1 MVNLQRASAGSGKT
15 YALARAY
22 IKMLISESDASGR
35 CRLRPDGALP
45 EAVRRILAITFT
57 NKATAEM
64 KSRIVTRLAELAAAG
79 RRLDRA
85 LPGERENVI
94 KSVTYLRE
102 LSEATG
108 ASPEEISHSCDKA
121 LRAVLDD
128 YSGFQVSTID
138 SFFQTVLR
146 TFAYE
151 VDIND
156 SFELELDSAMLA
168 ETGID
173 LTMESLSEGVADE
186 STEVWLRKLSSN
198 AVDKGRRW
206 NPATPASGK
215 DSIRAAIFQ
224 IVKQMQSEDF
234 KRKRHSFDQ
243 WFAHNPDYAAVVD
256 QYRQECE
263 KEARKALAEAKKN
276 AAAARQAF
284 ADSGLSVD
292 SDSAAYLSAHIRA
305 VEASA
310 DPLKF
315 IKNNYSG
322 LRDKIASDP
331 TKALS
336 SKISSKAAYR
346 GAATSIASAVSR
358 MYEALD
364 TWKEALTS
372 EKVRLWSIYEPTIG
386 FPALMHN
393 VRAKV
398 QEFLNE
404 NNIVELSDTNTLLC
418 RIIGDDDAPFIY
430 ERLGSRLEHFL
441 IDEFQD
447 TSAMQ
452 WDNLRPL
459 VSESVAGGFD
469 NLIIGDAK
477 QSIYRF
483 RNADPSLITTRVPAH
498 FPGQCRQRGDAR
510 QDNSNHRSLE
520 RIVRFNNLF
529 FARAATALDS
539 VNARSGIDTEQN
551 SLTRLYGNVV
561 QYPARMTDGYAAG
574 KGYVELNFTLRET
587 PKGADTGTAAAMDYA
602 YIGPLIDSLLDRG
615 YRQSDIGILV
625 ERNDQATAVIE
636 HLLQYTRRA
645 DRHRD
650 INFVSDESLRLSLA
664 RSVRVIVSTLE
675 LMSSSAIKTDRYGK
689 DHITGSATY
698 STITRMAAV
707 SQHLDFSEAYRQYM
721 EGDEGQQSVAE
732 VLGKMYSMT
741 LPALVEVIVNQ
752 YVPEA
757 LQQSEAP
764 FIAAFQDAVLDY
776 CKVYPT
782 DIASFL
788 DWWRTKGSRL
798 TLSTPRGTDAVNIMT
813 IHKSKGLEFKCVI
826 LPQFSPTLGKESP
839 DNAYL
844 WMEPAL
850 RIEGTPLPPVLPVK
864 IDRRMADCDATR
876 QAYLDYLY
884 SDTMDRFNS
893 VYVAFT
899 RACDELYVYCPLSK
913 TQFGI
918 IEDIAGSQQDED
930 ADECSASVGAHHGAP
945 DNSEKKAEAKESAK
959 EKLSNNLRNTALL
972 SLWLFLP
979 ECEASEPAQT
989 LSRLSD
995 EQRAWLAEEPEISVS
1010 DITEGHLQITY
1021 GSPVDNPMMLRRHES
1036 SPSADA
1042 PELRKVDSY
1051 SPGELSDILRFKRA
1065 PVAFDESD
1073 LIDEEITNPRRRGNV
1088 LHAILADV
1096 KSIGDL
1102 DEAVRRHVISGE
1114 LTPIGGEQARRQL
1127 SEALGRQEIR
1137 QWFDGSM
1144 RVLNERHLLWHGSE
1158 TRPDRVLVSPDGSR
1172 AIVIDY
1178 KFGSLTKS
1186 NYDKKKKEYADQV
1199 RGYMKRISRALRIRN
1214 VEGWLWYVARDEIVR
1229 IE

>member
-79 RRLDRA
+79 PRLERA
-85 LPGERENVI
+85 LPAEREKVI

-102 LSEATG
+102 LSDATG
-108 ASPEEISHSCDKA
+108 ATPEEISHSCDKA

-151 VDIND
+151 VDLND

-173 LTMESLSEGVADE
+173 LTMESLSEGLADK
-186 STEVWLRKLSSN
+186 STEVWLRKLS
-198 AVDKGRRW
+198 AKAIDKGRRW

-234 KRKRHSFDQ
+234 KRMRHSFDQ
-243 WFAHNPDYAAVVD
+243 WFARNPDYAAVVD
-256 QYRQECE
+256 KYRQECE
-263 KEARKALAEAKKN
+263 KEAREALAEAKKY

-284 ADSGLSVD
+284 ADAGLSID
-292 SDSAAYLSAHIRA
+292 GNSAAYLAAHIRA
-305 VEASA
+305 VEGSA

-315 IKNNYSG
+315 ISNNYAG
-322 LRDKIASDP
+322 LRDKIAADP

-346 GAATSIASAVSR
+346 GAATEIAAAVSG

-364 TWKEALTS
+364 KWNEALSS

-404 NNIVELSDTNTLLC
+404 NNIVELSDTNTLLS

-615 YRQSDIGILV
+615 YRQADIGILV

-645 DRHRD
+645 GRPRE
-650 INFVSDESLRLSLA
+650 ISFVSDESLRLSLA

-689 DHITGSATY
+689 DHITGSAAY

>member
-263 KEARKALAEAKKN
+263 KEAREALAEAKKN

-404 NNIVELSDTNTLLC
+404 NNIVELSDTNTLLS

-615 YRQSDIGILV
+615 YRQADIGILV

-645 DRHRD
+645 GRPRE
-650 INFVSDESLRLSLA
+650 ISFVSDESLRLSLA

-689 DHITGSATY
+689 DHITGSAAY

-798 TLSTPRGTDAVNIMT
+798 TLTTPRGTDAVNIMT

-850 RIEGTPLPPVLPVK
+850 RIEGTPLPPLLPVK
-864 IDRRMADCDATR
+864 IDRRMAECAPAR
-876 QAYLDYLY
+876 QAYLNYLY
-884 SDTMDRFNS
+884 SDTMDRLNS

-918 IEDIAGSQQDED
+918 IEDITGSQQDED
-930 ADECSASVGAHHGAP
+930 ADECSAPEAG
-945 DNSEKKAEAKESAK
+945 KKAEAKESAK
-959 EKLSNNLRNTALL
+959 EKLCNNLRNTALL
-972 SLWLFLP
+972 SLYLFLP
-979 ECEASEPAQT
+979 ECEAPEPVEAHHGAPFG
-989 LSRLSD
+989 
-995 EQRAWLAEEPEISVS
+995 EQHDWLAAESDICVS
-1010 DITEGHLQITY
+1010 DITNGHLRITY
-1021 GSPVDNPMMLRRHES
+1021 GSPVDNPAMLRLHES
-1036 SPSADA
+1036 SPSADT
-1042 PELRKVDSY
+1042 PQLRKVDSY
-1051 SPGELSDILRFKRA
+1051 SPGQLSDILRFKRA

-1073 LIDEEITNPRRRGNV
+1073 LIDEEVTNPRRRGNV

-1096 KSIGDL
+1096 KNAADL
-1102 DEAVRRHVISGE
+1102 DKAVRRHVISGE
-1114 LTPIGGEQARRQL
+1114 LTPVGGARARRQL
-1127 SEALGRQEIR
+1127 SEALSRPEIKP
-1137 QWFDGSM
+1137 WFDGSM
-1144 RVLNERHLLWHGSE
+1144 RVLNERHLLWRGCE
-1158 TRPDRVLVSPDGSR
+1158 TRPDRVLVSHDGSR

-1178 KFGSLTKS
+1178 KFGSLTQS

-1199 RGYMKRISRALRIRN
+1199 RGYMRRIGHALRIRD

-1229 IE
+1229 VE

>member
-22 IKMLISESDASGR
+22 IKMLISETDASGR
-35 CRLRPDGALP
+35 YRLRPEGALP

-263 KEARKALAEAKKN
+263 KEAREALAEAKKN

-322 LRDKIASDP
+322 LRDKIAADP

-404 NNIVELSDTNTLLC
+404 NNIVELSDTNTLLS

-574 KGYVELNFTLRET
+574 KGYVELNFTLRKT

-615 YRQSDIGILV
+615 YRQADIGILV
-625 ERNDQATAVIE
+625 ERNEQATAVIE

-645 DRHRD
+645 DRPRE
-650 INFVSDESLRLSLA
+650 ISFVSDESLRLSLA

-689 DHITGSATY
+689 DHITGSAAY

-798 TLSTPRGTDAVNIMT
+798 TLTTPRGTDAVNIMT

-850 RIEGTPLPPVLPVK
+850 RIEGTPLPPLLPVK
-864 IDRRMADCDATR
+864 IDRRMAECAPAR
-876 QAYLDYLY
+876 QAYLNYLY
-884 SDTMDRFNS
+884 SDTMDRLNS

-1042 PELRKVDSY
+1042 PKLRKVDSY